1 MNTLDINHHIFLW
14 NHASIKVLDVRHNR
28 LKKDESL
35 DVYKLPASVFLFAT
49 RGSAVVQLNNIEYL
63 FEKSQVI
70 HSGKGIHLSISLT
83 EAEFEFYMIFYR
95 ATMPLPC
102 AKNIIEKMEKS
113 NPFHMQYS
121 FLPNYPST
129 LFYQV
134 KLMNQTWQQPEL
146 IDRFHVKAQFYQF
159 AYNILEQLH
168 AQGVEVKLPELA
180 DQVIVYIQ
188 EHYAENIMLE
198 SLAENLN
205 YSVPHLSSLFKKR
218 TGFSPIEYLIF
229 TRIEKAEMMLVET
242 DATVSEIA
250 ESVGYKDSYYFSRLF
265 KKYKDVSPAKYRK
278 VALIQRKAEDSPDNF
293 MEFSIVRQA
302 SQRYIGDN
310 HYQYTKKGDLLMVK
324 PTKMHMLA
332 TLFLCFSLL
341 LSACSERA
349 IENSSTNGST
359 KTTTSQSEEVQTR
372 TKIVTTGNGEV
383 EIPENPQRIV
393 VTAESYAGYLLAL
406 GIKPVGLSQFG
417 LRNRYFDGLVDGI
430 ENIGDDESL
439 EKILELKPDLII
451 TKTSSENIENLQKI
465 APTIAIKP
473 KEKDFKEQFLE
484 FGKMFGKEEVAE
496 EWIAN
501 WDRKT
506 AEYQPLIQEKVGN
519 KTISI
524 FGVGEKEIY
533 AYGDKFGRGGEIMYG
548 EFGLKA
554 PELIQKEAID
564 LKGGWV
570 SFSLEQLPEFA
581 GDYIFVEDNA
591 DFEKSTSGV
600 LWKDLPAIKNNRV
613 FIIDE
618 YDSFFSD
625 PISLDKQLEFIV
637 DSLLERGK

>member
-1 MNTLDINHHIFLW
+1 MDINHHIFLW
-14 NHASIKVLDVRHNR
+14 NQASIKVLDVRH
-28 LKKDESL
+28 KKMNKNESL
-35 DVYKLPASVFLFAT
+35 QAYKLPASVFLFAT
-49 RGSAVVQLNNIEYL
+49 RGSAAVRLNNIEYL
-63 FEKSQVI
+63 FKQFQVI
-70 HSGKGIHLSISLT
+70 HSGKGIQLSLSLK

-95 ATMPLPC
+95 ATIPLPC
-102 AKNIIEKMEKS
+102 AKSIIEKMEKS
-113 NPFHMQYS
+113 NPFQVQFS
-121 FLPNYPST
+121 FLPNYPSS

-134 KLMNQTWQQPEL
+134 KLMNQRWQQPEP
-146 IDRFHVKAQFYQF
+146 IGRFHVKALFYQF
-159 AYNILEQLH
+159 TYSVLEQLH
-168 AQGVEVKLPELA
+168 IQGVEVKQPELA

-188 EHYAENIMLE
+188 EHYAESIMLE

-205 YSVPHLSSLFKKR
+205 YSVPHLSSLFKKK
-218 TGFSPIEYLIF
+218 TGYSPIEYLIL
-229 TRIEKAEMMLVET
+229 TRIEKAEMMLIET
-242 DATVSEIA
+242 DATVREIA

-278 VALIQRKAEDSPDNF
+278 IALSQRTAQDYPYNV
-293 MEFSIVRQA
+293 MELSIVGPQ

-324 PTKMHMLA
+324 PTKTPMLA
-332 TLFLCFSLL
+332 SLFLCFTLL
-341 LSACSERA
+341 LSACGGGA

-359 KTTTSQSEEVQTR
+359 NTSITQSQEVQPK
-372 TKIVTTGNGEV
+372 TKTIITGNGEV

-393 VTAESYAGYLLAL
+393 ITAESYAGYLLAL
-406 GIKPVGLSQFG
+406 GIKPVGMSQFG

-484 FGKMFGKEEVAE
+484 FGKIFGKEEVAE

-501 WDRKT
+501 WDRKI
-506 AEYQPLIQEKVGN
+506 AEYKPLIQEKVGT
-519 KTISI
+519 KTIAI
-524 FGVGEKEIY
+524 LGVGEKEIY

-554 PELIQKEAID
+554 PNLIQQEAID
-564 LKGGWV
+564 LKSGWV
-570 SFSLEQLPEFA
+570 SFSLEKLPEFA

-591 DFEKSTSGV
+591 DFEKTTSSI
-600 LWKDLPAIKNNRV
+600 LWRDLPAIKNKRV
-613 FIIDE
+613 FIMDE

-637 DSLLERGK
+637 DSILEREK